1 MDGSKILSRHKSHS
15 ELCIAECSFLSWY
28 SVGTA
33 LTIESLDDN
42 RLMLCRLVHGNTTTT
57 LANVYLPCDNGSNID
72 EFSFYL
78 SKIDSVLTCDVQA
91 AAIGDFNSN
100 ITSSHHRFGLEL
112 KPFCASENLTISDS
126 LLCKEDSYTFF
137 SEAHNSVAWL
147 DHVVSTSSF
156 HSNIDDMW
164 IDNSYVTSDHFP
176 LFIVY
181 NIPHDILKSTPVTGK
196 QRCTIRQPYWSKLSD
211 HDRASYLAFTS
222 EALSG
227 INLNHSLLLCD
238 DAMCC
243 EADHIAAIDTLYYSN
258 C

>member
-1 MDGSKILSRHKSHS
+1 MLWRKT
-15 ELCIAECSFLSWY
+15 F
-28 SVGTA
+28 GTA

-42 RLMLCRLVHGNTTTT
+42 RLMLRRLMHGNTTTT
-57 LANVYLPCDNGSNID
+57 LVNVYLPCDNGSNID
-72 EFSFYL
+72 EFCFYL

-100 ITSSHHRFGLEL
+100 ITSSHHRFGLER
-112 KPFCASENLTISDS
+112 KSFCASENLTMSDS
-126 LLCKEDSYTFF
+126 LLCKGNSYTFF

-164 IDNSYVTSDHFP
+164 IDNSFVTSDHVP

-196 QRCTIRQPYWSKLSD
+196 QRCTIR
-211 HDRASYLAFTS
+211 
-222 EALSG
+222 
-227 INLNHSLLLCD
+227 
-238 DAMCC
+238 
-243 EADHIAAIDTLYYSN
+243 
-258 C
+258 